1 VQDACVQRKA
11 IDSMPTYINN
21 YYTATMR
28 PAPERAALSGNSQ
41 ADVCVIGGGLAG
53 LSTAWELISRGRSVT
68 VLEAARVAWGASGRN
83 GGFVLQGWSESLS
96 AIEQRCGTPTAA
108 GLFKLSLEGVDTVRE
123 MIAHHSL
130 EGCSPTTGKL
140 SVVRY
145 DDGDNLK
152 RVRDRMAA
160 EFDFELEYLDR
171 AAVREQ
177 LNTDR
182 YFQGLR
188 DTHGF
193 HFHPLNYCL
202 GLAALIEGRGGKIH
216 ENTAMTRV
224 ESHAAGHRVVT
235 AQGTVDCADVVY
247 CCGGYGGP
255 EFGRLRRAF
264 LPIATYVVLTE
275 HLGDAL
281 SNAVR
286 TNAAV
291 GDNRRASDYYRIVD
305 GDRLLWG
312 GHITTRNLQD
322 EKRLAEILTKDI
334 LSVYPQLR
342 GLKIDKAWSGVM
354 GYARHKM
361 PHIGPIGPRLWACSS
376 FGGHGM
382 NTAPIGG
389 RVVAE
394 AICGETDR
402 YRLFDAYGLEW
413 NGGPFGPAAAQAVYT
428 GLKLMDKFQ
437 EAQSHHRANTKTQPS

>member
-1 VQDACVQRKA
+1 M
-11 IDSMPTYINN
+11 STYSNN

-28 PAPERAALSGNSQ
+28 PAPPRPPLQGTVQ
-41 ADVCVIGGGLAG
+41 ADVCIIGGGLAG
-53 LSTAWELISRGRSVT
+53 LSCAWELLARGRSV
-68 VLEAARVAWGASGRN
+68 VLLEAARIAWGASGRN

-96 AIEQRCGTPTAA
+96 AIERRCGTHTAA
-108 GLFKLSLEGVDTVRE
+108 SLFKLSLEGVDIVRD
-123 MIAHHSL
+123 MITEHQL
-130 EGCSPTTGKL
+130 EGCAPTTGKL

-145 DDGDNLK
+145 DDADNLQ
-152 RVRDRMAA
+152 RLRDRMAR
-160 EFDFELEYLDR
+160 EFDFDLQYLDTQAIR
-171 AAVREQ
+171 GQ

-188 DTHGF
+188 DSHGF

-202 GLAALIEGRGGKIH
+202 GLAKRIEDKGGRIH
-216 ENTAMTRV
+216 EHSSMVQVHSR
-224 ESHAAGHRVVT
+224 AGRHRVQT
-235 AQGTVDCADVVY
+235 RHGTVDCADVVY

-255 EFGRLRRAF
+255 EFGHLRRAF

-275 HLGDAL
+275 HLGERLRDV
-281 SNAVR
+281 VR
-286 TNAAV
+286 TTDAV

-322 EKRLAEILTKDI
+322 EKRLGQLLTRDI
-334 LSVYPQLR
+334 LAVYPQLQ
-342 GLKIDKAWSGVM
+342 GLKIEKAWSGLM

-361 PHIGPIGPRLWACSS
+361 PHIGPIGPRLWSCTS

-382 NTAPIGG
+382 NTAPIGA

-402 YRLFDAYGLEW
+402 HRLFDAYGLEW
-413 NGGPFGPAAAQAVYT
+413 NGGPFGPAAAQTVYA
-428 GLKLMDKFQ
+428 GLKLMDMFQ
-437 EAQSHHRANTKTQPS
+437 EARSHRRAALKP

>member
-1 VQDACVQRKA
+1 MF
-11 IDSMPTYINN
+11 SYNNN
-21 YYTATMR
+21 YYTATML
-28 PAPERAALSGNSQ
+28 AATERAPLSGHVQ

-53 LSTAWELISRGRSVT
+53 LSTAWELVSRGKSV
-68 VLEAARVAWGASGRN
+68 VLLEAARVAWGASGRN
-83 GGFVLQGWSESLS
+83 GGFVLQGWSEGLS
-96 AIEQRCGTPTAA
+96 AIERRCGTQTAA
-108 GLFKLSLEGVDTVRE
+108 ALFKLSLEGVDIVRE
-123 MIAHHSL
+123 TIARHRL
-130 EGCSPTTGKL
+130 PGVVPTTGKL

-145 DDGDNLK
+145 DDGDNL
-152 RVRDRMAA
+152 RRLRDRMAT
-160 EFDFELEYLDR
+160 EFDFPLQYLDR
-171 AAVREQ
+171 HAVRDQ

-202 GLAALIEGRGGKIH
+202 GLAELIERNGGTIH
-216 ENTAMTRV
+216 EHTSMV
-224 ESHAAGHRVVT
+224 EVQSQAGRHRVI
-235 AQGTVDCADVVY
+235 ASQGTVDCGHVVY

-255 EFGRLRRAF
+255 EFGELRRAF
-264 LPIATYVVLTE
+264 LPIATYAVLTE
-275 HLGDAL
+275 HLGDRL
-281 SNAVR
+281 PDAVR
-286 TNAAV
+286 TTDAI

-322 EKRLAEILTKDI
+322 EKRLGQLLTADI
-334 LSVYPQLR
+334 LDVYPQLH
-342 GLKIDKAWSGVM
+342 GLRIDKAWSGLM

-361 PHIGPIGPRLWACSS
+361 PHIGPLGQGLWACTS

-413 NGGPFGPAAAQAVYT
+413 NGGPFGPAAAQTVYA
-428 GLKLMDKFQ
+428 GLKLMDMFQ
-437 EAQSHHRANTKTQPS
+437 ETRSQRRAINKS

>member
-1 VQDACVQRKA
+1 M
-11 IDSMPTYINN
+11 STYINN

-28 PAPERAALSGNSQ
+28 PARQRPPLAGAKQ

-53 LSTAWELISRGRSVT
+53 LSTAWELLARGRSV
-68 VLEAARVAWGASGRN
+68 VLIEAARIAWGASGRN

-96 AIEQRCGTPTAA
+96 AIERRNGTETARA
-108 GLFKLSLEGVDTVRE
+108 LFNLSLEGVDTVRT
-123 MIAHHSL
+123 MIERHNLPDCA
-130 EGCSPTTGKL
+130 PTTGKL

-145 DDGDNLK
+145 DDADNL
-152 RVRDRMAA
+152 RRTRDRMAT
-160 EFDFELEYLDR
+160 EFGFEMEYLDR
-171 AAVREQ
+171 NAVRDL

-188 DTHGF
+188 ENHGF

-202 GLAALIEGRGGKIH
+202 GLAELIEQRGGQLH
-216 ENTAMTRV
+216 EQTPMTCV
-224 ESHAAGHRVVT
+224 EQRADGHRVIT
-235 AQGTVDCADVVY
+235 EHGTVDCNDVVY

-275 HLGDAL
+275 HLGEAL
-281 SNAVR
+281 QSAVR
-286 TNAAV
+286 TRAAI

-312 GHITTRNLQD
+312 GHITTHNLQD
-322 EKRLAEILTKDI
+322 EQRLAALLTKDI

-361 PHIGPIGPRLWACSS
+361 PHIGPIGPGLWACSS

-402 YRLFDAYGLEW
+402 YRLFGAYGLEW
-413 NGGPFGPAAAQAVYT
+413 NGGPFGPAAAQAVYA
-428 GLKLMDKFQ
+428 GLKVMDYMQ
-437 EAQSHHRANTKTQPS
+437 EARSQRRAGTRTG

>member
-1 VQDACVQRKA
+1 M
-11 IDSMPTYINN
+11 SSYTNN

-28 PAPERAALSGNSQ
+28 PAPSRPTLAGKAQ
-41 ADVCVIGGGLAG
+41 ADVCIIGGGLAG
-53 LSTAWELISRGRSVT
+53 LSTAWELLARGRSV
-68 VLEAARVAWGASGRN
+68 VLLEAARVAWGASGRN
-83 GGFVLQGWSESLS
+83 GGFVLQGWSEGLS
-96 AIEQRCGTPTAA
+96 AIERRCGPHTAGA
-108 GLFKLSLEGVDTVRE
+108 LFRLSLEGVDIVRA
-123 MIAHHSL
+123 MIAQHGL
-130 EGCSPTTGKL
+130 PGCAPTTGKL

-145 DDGDNLK
+145 DDGDNLQ
-152 RVRDRMAA
+152 RQRDRLAR
-160 EFDFELEYLDR
+160 EFGFEMEYLDTR
-171 AAVREQ
+171 AIRDK

-188 DTHGF
+188 DSHGF

-202 GLAALIEGRGGKIH
+202 GLAELIELKGGRIH
-216 ENTAMTRV
+216 EQSPMVRV
-224 ESHAAGHRVVT
+224 ESRAGRHQVIT
-235 AQGTVDCADVVY
+235 AQGSVECAEVVY

-255 EFGRLRRAF
+255 EFGPLRRAF

-275 HLGDAL
+275 RLGERLADV
-281 SNAVR
+281 VR
-286 TNAAV
+286 TTDAV

-322 EKRLAEILTKDI
+322 EKRLGQLLTQDI
-334 LSVYPQLR
+334 LAVYPQLR
-342 GLKIDKAWSGVM
+342 GLKIEKAWSGLM

-361 PHIGPIGPRLWACSS
+361 PHIGPLGAGRWSCAS

-382 NTAPIGG
+382 NTAPVGA

-413 NGGPFGPAAAQAVYT
+413 NGGPFGPAAAQTVYA

-437 EAQSHHRANTKTQPS
+437 EARSQRRAIKY